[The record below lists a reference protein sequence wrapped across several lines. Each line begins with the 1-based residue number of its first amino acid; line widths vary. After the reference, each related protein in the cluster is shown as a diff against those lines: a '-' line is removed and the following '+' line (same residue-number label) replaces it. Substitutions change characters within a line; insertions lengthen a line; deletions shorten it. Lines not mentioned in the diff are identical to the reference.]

1 VCWPKFARYFDV
13 ELRQIPCEGNR
24 LIMSPEE
31 VIKRCGENTIG
42 VVPALGVTYT
52 LQYEPVQAVA
62 EALDDLEEETGLDIR
77 GNSWAFRASERHV
90 SAETYC
96 RQSDPRGV
104 ELAEQRRRPK
114 RVRRSGNL

>member
-1 VCWPKFARYFDV
+1 
-13 ELRQIPCEGNR
+13 
-24 LIMSPEE
+24 
-31 VIKRCGENTIG
+31 
-42 VVPALGVTYT
+42 VPALGVTYT

-114 RVRRSGNL
+114 SVRRSGHRHKKLQTSPGPPGRCLNCQSLPR